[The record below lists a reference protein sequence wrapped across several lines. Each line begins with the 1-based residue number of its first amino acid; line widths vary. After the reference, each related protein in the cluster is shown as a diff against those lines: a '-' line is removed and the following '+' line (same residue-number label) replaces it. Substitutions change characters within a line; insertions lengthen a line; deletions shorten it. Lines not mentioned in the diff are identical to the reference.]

1 MQCRRLVKFEKWL
14 PESRGNVV
22 VEWPGCS
29 RERVGDTGSTIERRE
44 RERGGG
50 GEGEEEA
57 GRRNGIP
64 VVIVLALVAIVAA
77 SSRG

>member
-44 RERGGG
+44 RDRGAGERERKRQGGG
-50 GEGEEEA
+50 TGY
-57 GRRNGIP
+57 RW
-64 VVIVLALVAIVAA
+64 
-77 SSRG
+77 